1 MNSSQGDGFSVIV
14 TVDDSSERDSL
25 GERTGSSS
33 SFTSYQRRK
42 NQVEVSQCV
51 RKCCGIIIVGTVIIL
66 CILVILLFTGGLHNE
81 QTSLSAKIP
90 YHHHHK
96 TIDEQCNGTTYGCC
110 EVYNLCDL
118 HDDGNFTYTHER
130 ILPSLKI
137 KNNKGGTNCPR
148 MNQIVRMYNSR
159 YYPWENGDNFN
170 CRNSTYGC
178 CSIDISCDVYVYVMV
193 DISHNKNYSYYS
205 SSTPIER
212 YINYAKENEM
222 GTNCPSFNNIVSAY
236 NNEFYDPIDDLELLL
251 ILSILLCGLTAMIKG
266 KGRSG

>member
-1 MNSSQGDGFSVIV
+1 MNPSQGDGFSVIV

-33 SFTSYQRRK
+33 FTGYQRRK
-42 NQVEVSQCV
+42 NQVEVSRCV
-51 RKCCGIIIVGTVIIL
+51 RKCCGITIVGAVIIL
-66 CILVILLFTGGLHNE
+66 CILVILLFTGELHNE
-81 QTSLSAKIP
+81 QTSLSARIP

-96 TIDEQCNGTTYGCC
+96 TIDEQCNDTTYGCC

-130 ILPSLKI
+130 ILPSLRI

-148 MNQIVRMYNSR
+148 MNQIVRMYNRR

-222 GTNCPSFNNIVSAY
+222 GTNCPSFNNIVAAY
-236 NNEFYDPIDDLELLL
+236 NNEFYDPIDDLVLLL
-251 ILSILLCGLTAMIKG
+251 ILSILLCGLIAMIKG
-266 KGRSG
+266 KGG

>member
-1 MNSSQGDGFSVIV
+1 MKPSQGGGFHVL
-14 TVDDSSERDSL
+14 VDVDKSSGRDSL

-51 RKCCGIIIVGTVIIL
+51 RKCCGIIIVGAVIIL

-222 GTNCPSFNNIVSAY
+222 GTNCPSFNNIVASY
-236 NNEFYDPIDDLELLL
+236 NIEFYDPIDDLGLLL
-251 ILSILLCGLTAMIKG
+251 ILSILLCGLIAMIKN
-266 KGRSG
+266 KGG